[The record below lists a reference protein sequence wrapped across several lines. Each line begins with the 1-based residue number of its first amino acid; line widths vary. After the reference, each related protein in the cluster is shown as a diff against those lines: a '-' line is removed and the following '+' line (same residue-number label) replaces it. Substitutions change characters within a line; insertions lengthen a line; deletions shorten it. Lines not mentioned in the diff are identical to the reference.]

1 MWVYNWEPT
10 AEGQYR
16 TRGRNWGLWH
26 WRSALGGGTNC
37 DILHYNVDYNMEDG
51 VVRGS
56 ADKYKPIYYISP

>member
-1 MWVYNWEPT
+1 MWVYNWDHT

-26 WRSALGGGTNC
+26 WCSALGGGTNC

-51 VVRGS
+51 VV
-56 ADKYKPIYYISP
+56 